1 MISQL
6 EKEEEAIRQ
15 SSRDTIILITVKLVT
30 KVSILDSEQEPH
42 GYLMLQW
49 VESSPVVIWRIFWT
63 GALEVLVDGILV
75 VVVVEAVPHRTEH
88 HVLPRHLERNTT

>member
-30 KVSILDSEQEPH
+30 KISIWDSEQEPYA
-42 GYLMLQW
+42 YLIHKW
-49 VESSPVVIWRIFWT
+49 VENSPVVVWRILGT